1 MGSIPRVGRSPGGR
15 HGNPLQYYCLENPM
29 DNGAWWI
36 TVHKVEKS
44 WTPLKRLKYI
54 NIYIYLLYF
63 YLLKHTVENLYDFFL
78 KSLEKFTNELIWEW
92 NFLFQNYIKII
103 HFLLV
108 CIDLFRL
115 FLFLCEL

>member
-1 MGSIPRVGRSPGGR
+1 M
-15 HGNPLQYYCLENPM
+15 
-29 DNGAWWI
+29 
-36 TVHKVEKS
+36 
-44 WTPLKRLKYI
+44 
-54 NIYIYLLYF
+54 YLLYF

-78 KSLEKFTNELIWEW
+78 KSLEIFTNELIWEW